1 MKLLIYSHFFA
12 PSVGGVETIVLSLAP
27 RARRTSR
34 FKRCP
39 AIRNHPGHADF
50 GGQLSGQRASL
61 SRGSPPRFPAAMTT
75 HSKRRRAPRRRARA
89 NSALSRLVFAQTAGH
104 RTSRL
109 PGHLPQRT
117 PVSSPFRVRL
127 PGTFSGRQ
135 LSRMPEVQR
144 ENRGCNFGSKPPV
157 AGVESGF
164 GTLVIEMGIGSL
176 LLWFV
181 ISLAILFPAWPV
193 VKSLRG
199 SPWFP
204 VAFMI
209 FWYAGL
215 LLVPMTFAGLAT
227 YQDFVLNAY
236 FWLLLGVLFCL
247 PTLAVSTEY
256 AAAQLP
262 QMYDPRI
269 RMR

>member
-109 PGHLPQRT
+109 PGPCPNGLLFHHP
-117 PVSSPFRVRL
+117 
-127 PGTFSGRQ
+127 SGSVCRGHF
-135 LSRMPEVQR
+135 LAGNYR
-144 ENRGCNFGSKPPV
+144 ECLKCNAKTEG
-157 AGVESGF
+157 
-164 GTLVIEMGIGSL
+164 
-176 LLWFV
+176 
-181 ISLAILFPAWPV
+181 AILAQNHPLLA
-193 VKSLRG
+193 SR
-199 SPWFP
+199 
-204 VAFMI
+204 VAL
-209 FWYAGL
+209 APL
-215 LLVPMTFAGLAT
+215 L
-227 YQDFVLNAY
+227 
-236 FWLLLGVLFCL
+236 
-247 PTLAVSTEY
+247 
-256 AAAQLP
+256 
-262 QMYDPRI
+262 
-269 RMR
+269 